1 MYSKILIP
9 VDGSDTS
16 KTAAKK
22 GVELAS
28 KFGSSVHA
36 IYVIDPE
43 SFFRKIKTTDPIGM
57 EKAWKNARLDFEKEG
72 TLALNE
78 VKILCKEKR
87 VPFTEEILEGK
98 PGVEIVNI
106 AKDKNFDLI
115 VMGSAKISNKFL
127 LGSVA
132 EHVVRNAHCSVLI
145 SK

>member
-9 VDGSDTS
+9 VDGSDAS

-43 SFFRKIKTTDPIGM
+43 SFFGKIKTTDPIAM

-72 TLALNE
+72 ALALNA
-78 VKILCKEKR
+78 VKILCEEKR
-87 VPFTEEILEGK
+87 VPFTKELLEGK
-98 PGVEIVNI
+98 PGLEIVNI
-106 AKDKNFDLI
+106 AKDKNFDLV
-115 VMGSAKISNKFL
+115 VMGSAKITNKFL

-132 EHVVRNAHCSVLI
+132 ENVVRNAQCSVFI
-145 SK
+145 SR